1 MKLDPVTLFTANA
14 MVYVVLTLA
23 FWITSR
29 LAPEIAAIRYWTR
42 GHALMA
48 SALTLIALLTPFP
61 DGWQVVRQILG
72 NGLLLAGQMVI
83 FAGGRLF
90 FGQKNLRSPLT
101 IAFVT
106 SITLVTL
113 LAVLLPGVP
122 AGGGFTG
129 PVLRGLGFGWGGGVW
144 EEQPATDLRAGQ
156 RGR

>member
-23 FWITSR
+23 LWITSR

-83 FAGGRLF
+83 FAGVRLF

-113 LAVLLPGVP
+113 LAVLLPGLP
-122 AGGGFTG
+122 AAAAFTATLLGGLAFACAW
-129 PVLRGLGFGWGGGVW
+129 VLWKARERMRRLVLL
-144 EEQPATDLRAGQ
+144 P
-156 RGR
+156 